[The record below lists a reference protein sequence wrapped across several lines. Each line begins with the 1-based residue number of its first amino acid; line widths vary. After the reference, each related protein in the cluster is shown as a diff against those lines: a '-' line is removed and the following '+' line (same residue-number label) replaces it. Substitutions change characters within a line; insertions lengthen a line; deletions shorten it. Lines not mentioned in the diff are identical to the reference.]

1 MTSSVVGDHADLP
14 LIPAARDAGCPLR
27 PPSEFA
33 QWRETGGLQ
42 RVSWQGKRVW
52 MISRYEDIRAALI
65 DPRLSANTMAYGIE
79 TGDDAPPLVFP
90 RLDDPEHQRL
100 RRMLTRDFT
109 FRRAETMRP
118 QIQRLVDD
126 FLDDMIATG
135 PPTDL
140 VRAFALPVPSLVI
153 CLLLGV
159 PYDDHDFFQRHSTV
173 GLDSKASEEQ
183 KAEAGLAL
191 FNYTTELVARK
202 EREPG
207 DDLMSRLVNDYVA
220 TGELSRETAAMNA
233 VILLA
238 AGHET
243 TANMIALGTLAL
255 LQHPDE
261 LARLR
266 QTDDPAVVAGIVE
279 ELMRYLTIV
288 HSLIDR
294 VAIEDVTIGGQVIRA
309 GEVVLMNLPAGN
321 WDSAFVD
328 DPETFAADRNTR
340 GHLGFGFGVHQCIGQ
355 NLARAELQIAL
366 ATLVRRLP
374 DLRLAVPAE
383 ELRFQNS
390 RRSTGSKNSPS
401 PGDRRSVD
409 LENRRHDHRL
419 TPVDLAHPLAHRA
432 AHRLRDAARVGDLL
446 RDKDFERL
454 GHLAGGGFERLGV
467 LGESAGMQVRR
478 GRPAFR
484 CRGGRRRSPR

>member
-1 MTSSVVGDHADLP
+1 MTSFAIGNDTDLP
-14 LIPAARDAGCPLR
+14 VIPAKRDSGCPLK
-27 PPSEFA
+27 PPAQFA
-33 QWRETGGLQ
+33 RWRESDGLQ
-42 RVSWQGKRVW
+42 RVSWQGKTVW
-52 MISRYEDIRAALI
+52 MISRYRDIRAALV

-79 TGDDAPPLVFP
+79 TADADPPLIFP

-118 QIQRLVDD
+118 QIQRLVDG
-126 FLDDMIATG
+126 FLDDIIATG
-135 PPTDL
+135 PPIDL
-140 VRAFALPVPSLVI
+140 VRTFALPVPSLVI

-159 PYDDHDFFQRHSTV
+159 PYEDHDFFQRHSST

-183 KAEAGLAL
+183 KAESSIAL

-255 LQHPDE
+255 LQHPDD

-266 QTDDPAVVAGIVE
+266 QTDDPAVVANIVE

-294 VAIEDVTIGGQVIRA
+294 IAIEDLVIGGQLVRA

-321 WDSAFVD
+321 WDTAFVE
-328 DPETFAADRNTR
+328 DPETFGVDRRTR

-366 ATLVRRLP
+366 ATLARRLP
-374 DLRLAVPAE
+374 NLRLAVPAE
-383 ELRFQNS
+383 ELRFQNEKEIY
-390 RRSTGSKNSPS
+390 GIEE
-401 PGDRRSVD
+401 
-409 LENRRHDHRL
+409 L
-419 TPVDLAHPLAHRA
+419 PVTW
-432 AHRLRDAARVGDLL
+432 
-446 RDKDFERL
+446 
-454 GHLAGGGFERLGV
+454 
-467 LGESAGMQVRR
+467 
-478 GRPAFR
+478 
-484 CRGGRRRSPR
+484 